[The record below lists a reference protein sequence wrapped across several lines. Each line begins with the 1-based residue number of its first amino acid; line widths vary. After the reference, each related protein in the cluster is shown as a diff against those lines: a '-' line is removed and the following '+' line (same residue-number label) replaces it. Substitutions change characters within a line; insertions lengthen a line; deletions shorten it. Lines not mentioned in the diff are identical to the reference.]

1 MMKSTSWIP
10 IAISTVAISL
20 TSCGV
25 VEVVDGA
32 CLKIKKTS
40 EDKRE
45 IGRTILDMADAGRI
59 GEDMTIEQAEAEGF
73 NFIIDGTKLV
83 SDNPQCF
90 SDQEVEAA
98 NNLLGR

>member
-1 MMKSTSWIP
+1 MKSKIWAP
-10 IAISTVAISL
+10 ILISTIAFAL

-25 VEVVDGA
+25 VDVVDSA
-32 CLKIKKTS
+32 CLKIKKSS

-45 IGRTILDMADAGRI
+45 VGRTILDMADAGRI
-59 GEDMTIEQAEAEGF
+59 GEGMTIEQAKAEGF

-90 SDQEVEAA
+90 SDEEVETA
-98 NNLLGR
+98 NRLLGR